1 MSVYHLCGVPAK
13 ARKVIEFLGSGVT
26 DGFRTARPLLH
37 RETLSQRTK
46 TNKKL
51 RIVKWGASR
60 RGWRKETNQNAL
72 SEKKSIFNTNKKPK
86 TIISMDPFG
95 AAHIYILYGY
105 VAIIWSIVS
114 LCKPISLKQSDSP
127 TPSSHQLSIALQ
139 IGMGLLK
146 LLPHPC

>member
-72 SEKKSIFNTNKKPK
+72 SEKNLFSIQTKNPK
-86 TIISMDPFG
+86 
-95 AAHIYILYGY
+95 L
-105 VAIIWSIVS
+105 
-114 LCKPISLKQSDSP
+114 
-127 TPSSHQLSIALQ
+127 
-139 IGMGLLK
+139 
-146 LLPHPC
+146 